1 MNKIGSKLLKQAEK
15 ALTRPDLNI
24 YGTKAIRAAIKSN
37 DVSKLRD
44 LLGSLIRKG
53 I

>member
-1 MNKIGSKLLKQAEK
+1 MNKIGTKLRKQAEK
-15 ALTRPDLNI
+15 ALARPDLNI

-37 DVSKLRD
+37 DASKLRD
-44 LLGSLIRKG
+44 LLGALIRHG